1 MLELLQSLIAY
12 KYAGKLKHWQSS
24 NYGMH
29 LLYDRLIENVDG
41 WVDDIAE
48 KVYMAAGVAEQLN
61 KDILRSELINEDIA
75 ESITF
80 ILEKIEELLD
90 DEEQPDGVA
99 TLLSDISKDFLT
111 KLALARMENG
121 E

>member
-12 KYAGKLKHWQSS
+12 KYACKLKHWQSS

-48 KVYMAAGVAEQLN
+48 
-61 KDILRSELINEDIA
+61 RSIWPQALPG
-75 ESITF
+75 S
-80 ILEKIEELLD
+80 
-90 DEEQPDGVA
+90 
-99 TLLSDISKDFLT
+99 LT
-111 KLALARMENG
+111 GIFFAPS
-121 E
+121 